1 MTGTLLGHDC
11 EEPSQPSFPA
21 ESAYCLWKSGFMV
34 NTCYIPWRIRMY
46 AKLMVTFTIKIYPS
60 FVSIYTIHGSYGYW
74 GAHHLL
80 SFSSIFVA
88 FKSYDLNLGG
98 FQKDFYLRMKSFSWS
113 RSADRR
119 RKGAWLLCLFDVLP
133 SSNHRAD
140 GGKESLDVSVGFP
153 FLVEAFVPS
162 TLGSDFAVQ
171 NCCKAGNFNHI
182 YSDPRK
188 DAEKISD
195 PIPKWEML
203 HLSACFCSAFQAR
216 LPPGKPVR

>member
-1 MTGTLLGHDC
+1 MLFFDFWTNKTMLYLTPCDLQHYLVLL
-11 EEPSQPSFPA
+11 
-21 ESAYCLWKSGFMV
+21 
-34 NTCYIPWRIRMY
+34 N
-46 AKLMVTFTIKIYPS
+46 
-60 FVSIYTIHGSYGYW
+60 W

-80 SFSSIFVA
+80 SFSYIFVA
-88 FKSYDLNLGG
+88 FKSYDLNLGTKAPLHGG

-162 TLGSDFAVQ
+162 TLGSDLQSKIAAKPETSTAFIAT
-171 NCCKAGNFNHI
+171 
-182 YSDPRK
+182 P
-188 DAEKISD
+188 EK
-195 PIPKWEML
+195 ML
-203 HLSACFCSAFQAR
+203 KRYQIQFQSEKCYIFLHVFVRPFRPVFLQVNLWDRWTQFHDKNQPALSQR
-216 LPPGKPVR
+216 WPGSLGP